1 METRK
6 TVSLDEF
13 WDISIKPKTLNLNS
27 MSEEELKAEI
37 EKGYKKPT
45 VKDTGATDPEEILY
59 FLSHG
64 FKPKLLSKSE
74 LDAIK
79 VANDEVIN
87 DKLNNIESKSGEISD
102 KYNPD
107 QMKKATLVEGEIAFA
122 ISEATGIPV
131 RFDGQAVE
139 NFNIGDHNLFEM
151 KNDEASEKYNNL
163 FVEISARTNSSTCFH
178 FGSATNILCE
188 KENYSKYLATKC
200 FQDYGKDEVIYI
212 MNREALSRFLLTAAT
227 WGKTVKIKSGT
238 AVGARHPLEEADRL
252 IATEEGCLKLKKED
266 GRWVIDPL
274 DGVKK
279 EIFKEWRQEKEA
291 DKKAGKVT
299 TLAEQIETISHE
311 DYENFYKLD
320 AVKEMFKWEELKTIE
335 KIKDFKERQKELGT
349 FMEKFS
355 EAKNIILAAEEIV
368 GKNSEKLEKLYT
380 KLQPNSAQETV
391 SKGIR

>member
-131 RFDGQAVE
+131 LFDGQAVE
-139 NFNIGDHNLFEM
+139 NFNIGDHHLFEM
-151 KNDEASEKYNNL
+151 KNDEASARFGNL
-163 FVEISARTNSSTCFH
+163 FVEVSARTNASELFH

-200 FQDYGKDEVIYI
+200 FQGEKGKEDEVIYL
-212 MNREALSRFLLTAAT
+212 MNREAISRFFQTAT
-227 WGKTVKIKSGT
+227 TNSEKTIEIKT
-238 AVGARHPLEEADRL
+238 AVGVRHSLEEADRV
-252 IATEEGCLKLKKED
+252 IATEEGCLKLKKEG
-266 GRWVIDPL
+266 GRWVIDTL
-274 DGVKK
+274 EKTKK
-279 EIFKEWRQEKEA
+279 EIAEEWRKEMEA
-291 DKKAGKVT
+291 DKRAGKVT
-299 TLAEQIETISHE
+299 TLTEIETISHKEWE
-311 DYENFYKLD
+311 DFYKFD
-320 AVKEMFKWEELKTIE
+320 AFKKAFAFEKIQGIEKMQNWPE
-335 KIKDFKERQKELGT
+335 KIKALEPLMKE
-349 FMEKFS
+349 FS
-355 EAKNIILAAEEIV
+355 TAPATVSKLKSAVDN
-368 GKNSEKLEKLYT
+368 KLEKVYNEL
-380 KLQPNSAQETV
+380 KL
-391 SKGIR
+391 SKKFFESKKTAGKSY